1 MNPVRV
7 APAVAP
13 MKRSAVR
20 STSLA
25 LLLVA
30 GACHPERVAGPD
42 AIGDLVVSVREV
54 HPRNAVREPTVSLGL
69 ATERIYGSI
78 SAHIEAQT
86 GIDGRTITI
95 WTHRVVEPPLG
106 LTQVGP
112 ATYYV
117 TIPATDG
124 EYTLRVLRRGRE
136 TDEYKLVMTTAALE
150 LRPIRT
156 RFTRAS
162 PVRAW
167 RYPRRSF
174 VVACVIKAFLSTGSL
189 ERCDEFRA
197 SLLAALSLERIEFG
211 ENGELPYYY
220 LASQSSPGYE
230 LRAEYYRYAAE
241 EDFAQVGAVI
251 RAHGE
256 RYPGASAWARNWRNE
271 AHHSWLP

>member
-1 MNPVRV
+1 
-7 APAVAP
+7 

-20 STSLA
+20 STSVA

-42 AIGDLVVSVREV
+42 AIGDLVVSAREV
-54 HPRNAVREPTVSLGL
+54 HPRNAVREPTVSIGL
-69 ATERIYGSI
+69 ATERVYPSI
-78 SAHIEAQT
+78 SDYIEAQT
-86 GIDGRTITI
+86 GVDGRTITI
-95 WTHRVVEPPLG
+95 WTVRVVEPPLG
-106 LTQVGP
+106 LGAIGP
-112 ATYYV
+112 ATYNV
-117 TIPATDG
+117 TVPATEG
-124 EYTLRVLRRGRE
+124 EYTLRVIRRGRE
-136 TDEYKLVMTTAALE
+136 TDEYKLVVTTAALE

-156 RFTRAS
+156 RFTRPS

-174 VVACVIKAFLSTGSL
+174 MVGCVIKAFLSTGSL

-197 SLLAALSLERIEFG
+197 ALLAALPLERIEFG
-211 ENGELPYYY
+211 DAGELPFFY

-230 LRAEYYRYAAE
+230 LRTEYYRYAAE
-241 EDFAQVGAVI
+241 EDFAKVGAVI